1 MLFIYYIFVYYKC
14 SWIIFLIIYKTKI
27 YKISATKNN
36 TTTTNGTK
44 PSNATMPISPT
55 TNATKAAVMSEA
67 DMIKDAWKTDPNMD
81 IFFYVIYGLSYA
93 ATIIPSIF
101 GIGPIATLRTV
112 MFFYL
117 AYDAL
122 VRYFDLDKKPKA

>member
-1 MLFIYYIFVYYKC
+1 M
-14 SWIIFLIIYKTKI
+14 
-27 YKISATKNN
+27 SATKNN
-36 TTTTNGTK
+36 TTTTTNGTK
-44 PSNATMPISPT
+44 PANATMPTSPT

-67 DMIKDAWKTDPNMD
+67 DMIKDAWQTDPNMD

-93 ATIIPSIF
+93 ATIIPSVI
-101 GIGPIATLRTV
+101 GIAPIAILRNV

>member
-1 MLFIYYIFVYYKC
+1 M
-14 SWIIFLIIYKTKI
+14 
-27 YKISATKNN
+27 SATRNN
-36 TTTTNGTK
+36 TTPTNGTK
-44 PSNATMPISPT
+44 PANTTMPISPT

-67 DMIKDAWKTDPNMD
+67 DMIKDAWQTDPNMD

-93 ATIIPSIF
+93 ATIIPSVI
-101 GIGPIATLRTV
+101 GIAPIAILRNV

>member
-1 MLFIYYIFVYYKC
+1 MPAPKAV
-14 SWIIFLIIYKTKI
+14 T
-27 YKISATKNN
+27 TN
-36 TTTTNGTK
+36 TTA
-44 PSNATMPISPT
+44 P
-55 TNATKAAVMSEA
+55 KASTMSEA
-67 DMIKDAWKTDPNMD
+67 DMIKEAWSTDPNMD

-101 GIGPIATLRTV
+101 GIAPIAILRNV

>member
-1 MLFIYYIFVYYKC
+1 M
-14 SWIIFLIIYKTKI
+14 
-27 YKISATKNN
+27 SAPKAVTTN
-36 TTTTNGTK
+36 TTTTA
-44 PSNATMPISPT
+44 P
-55 TNATKAAVMSEA
+55 KASTMSEA
-67 DMIKDAWKTDPNMD
+67 DMVAAAWSTDPNMD

-101 GIGPIATLRTV
+101 GIGPIAILRTV